1 MKNAKTK
8 QKIKKTIPKK
18 KERGEEVKKPKK
30 RGSGIVALKHKMVLD
45 NMTGNLR
52 KSKKPN
58 LYQAMIDAGY
68 SESYAKSCTQITE
81 TKDWIK
87 LTEKYLPDNLLA
99 TTHNDLMIAKKL
111 EYTLFDADVAIEEIN
126 EIILKMGCQVAKA
139 IKGKYGTHCYYY
151 APDNRIRKDATD
163 MAYKVKGKMAP
174 EKFEVEQTGL
184 QNLSDEELA
193 ALIKKQK
200 ARFTKQD

>member
-1 MKNAKTK
+1 MKKTK
-8 QKIKKTIPKK
+8 TKKDLAGTKSQKQ
-18 KERGEEVKKPKK
+18 GENTEKKPK
-30 RGSGIVALKHKMVLD
+30 RQRNGIVALKHKMVLD
-45 NMTGNLR
+45 NIAKNLG
-52 KSKKPN
+52 KSSKPN
-58 LYQAMIDAGY
+58 MYQAMIDAGY
-68 SESYAKSCTQITE
+68 SHSYAKSCCQLTE
-81 TKDWIK
+81 TKNWIE

-126 EIILKMGCQVAKA
+126 EVILKMGCQVAKA

-184 QNLSDEELA
+184 QSLSDEDLA

-200 ARFTKQD
+200 NRFTKQD

>member
-1 MKNAKTK
+1 MKKTK
-8 QKIKKTIPKK
+8 TKKDLAGTKSQKQ
-18 KERGEEVKKPKK
+18 GENTEKKPKK
-30 RGSGIVALKHKMVLD
+30 RGSSIVALKHKMVLD
-45 NMTGNLR
+45 NMTKNISNC
-52 KSKKPN
+52 KQKNS
-58 LYQAMIDAGY
+58 LYKAMIDAGY
-68 SESYAKSCTQITE
+68 SHSYARSCTNMTE
-81 TKDWIK
+81 TKNWIE

-111 EYTLFDADVAIEEIN
+111 EYTLFDADVSIEEIN
-126 EIILKMGCQVAKA
+126 EVILKMGCQVAKA

-184 QNLSDEELA
+184 QSLSDEDLA

-200 ARFTKQD
+200 NRFTKQD

>member
-1 MKNAKTK
+1 MKKTK
-8 QKIKKTIPKK
+8 TK
-18 KERGEEVKKPKK
+18 KEPARTKSPKQEKKIEKKPRKS
-30 RGSGIVALKHKMVLD
+30 RGGMVALKHKMVLD
-45 NMTGNLR
+45 NMTQNLR
-52 KSKKPN
+52 KSKGKN
-58 LYQAMIDAGY
+58 SVYQAMIDAGY
-68 SESYAKSCTQITE
+68 SHSYANSCTQLTE

-126 EIILKMGCQVAKA
+126 EVILKMGCQVAKVV
-139 IKGKYGTHCYYY
+139 KGKYGTHCYYY

-184 QNLSDEELA
+184 QSLSDEDLA

-200 ARFTKQD
+200 NRFTKQD